1 MVFLE
6 LAWLLVKAFVIFP
19 LASLGA
25 LTIYENYLCQKRE
38 KFSPFFV
45 REFQILFALQKI
57 LCYNKPIK
65 RDNQEK
71 ERV

>member
-6 LAWLLVKAFVIFP
+6 LAWLLVKAFIIFP

-25 LTIYENYLCQKRE
+25 LTIYENYLCQERE

-45 REFQILFALQKI
+45 RESQIFLAPLEN
-57 LCYNKPIK
+57 LCYNKFS
-65 RDNQEK
+65 
-71 ERV
+71 

>member
-25 LTIYENYLCQKRE
+25 LTFYENYLC
-38 KFSPFFV
+38 
-45 REFQILFALQKI
+45 
-57 LCYNKPIK
+57 
-65 RDNQEK
+65 
-71 ERV
+71 

>member
-25 LTIYENYLCQKRE
+25 LTIYESYLCQE
-38 KFSPFFV
+38 GENFSL
-45 REFQILFALQKI
+45 LFYAGI
-57 LCYNKPIK
+57 SNFPCTARKPML
-65 RDNQEK
+65 
-71 ERV
+71 

>member
-25 LTIYENYLCQKRE
+25 LTIYENYLCQERE
-38 KFSPFFV
+38 KFSPFFCAG
-45 REFQILFALQKI
+45 I
-57 LCYNKPIK
+57 
-65 RDNQEK
+65 
-71 ERV
+71 

>member
-25 LTIYENYLCQKRE
+25 LTIYENYLCQ
-38 KFSPFFV
+38 
-45 REFQILFALQKI
+45 FAGESQVFLAPLEI
-57 LCYNKPIK
+57 LCYNKFS
-65 RDNQEK
+65 
-71 ERV
+71 

>member
-25 LTIYENYLCQKRE
+25 LTIYENYLCQE
-38 KFSPFFV
+38 GENFFLLLYAGISNFPCTA
-45 REFQILFALQKI
+45 RKSML
-57 LCYNKPIK
+57 
-65 RDNQEK
+65 
-71 ERV
+71 

>member
-38 KFSPFFV
+38 KISPFFV
-45 REFQILFALQKI
+45 RESKILLAPQES
-57 LCYNKPIK
+57 LCYN
-65 RDNQEK
+65 
-71 ERV
+71 

>member
-25 LTIYENYLCQKRE
+25 LTIYENYLCQEGE
-38 KFSPFFV
+38 KNSLLLYAGISNFPCTA
-45 REFQILFALQKI
+45 R
-57 LCYNKPIK
+57 KPML
-65 RDNQEK
+65 
-71 ERV
+71 

>member
-38 KFSPFFV
+38 KFSPFFYAGISN
-45 REFQILFALQKI
+45 FPCTAKI
-57 LCYNKPIK
+57 LCYN
-65 RDNQEK
+65 
-71 ERV
+71 

>member
-25 LTIYENYLCQKRE
+25 LTIYESYLCQE
-38 KFSPFFV
+38 GENFSL
-45 REFQILFALQKI
+45 LFYAGISNFPCIAK
-57 LCYNKPIK
+57 KPML
-65 RDNQEK
+65 
-71 ERV
+71 

>member
-6 LAWLLVKAFVIFP
+6 LVWLLVKAFVIFP

-38 KFSPFFV
+38 KTSPFFV
-45 REFQILFALQKI
+45 REFQIFFAPPEN
-57 LCYNKPIK
+57 LCYNKFS
-65 RDNQEK
+65 
-71 ERV
+71 

>member
-25 LTIYENYLCQKRE
+25 LTIYENYLCQKR
-38 KFSPFFV
+38 KKISPFSCA
-45 REFQILFALQKI
+45 EILNFLCTAKN
-57 LCYNKPIK
+57 LCYNKLS
-65 RDNQEK
+65 
-71 ERV
+71 

>member
-25 LTIYENYLCQKRE
+25 LTIYENYLCQERE
-38 KFSPFFV
+38 KFSPFFCTG
-45 REFQILFALQKI
+45 ISNFACTARKSML
-57 LCYNKPIK
+57 
-65 RDNQEK
+65 
-71 ERV
+71 

>member
-25 LTIYENYLCQKRE
+25 LTIYENYLCQE
-38 KFSPFFV
+38 GENFFL
-45 REFQILFALQKI
+45 LFCAGI
-57 LCYNKPIK
+57 SNFPYTARKPML
-65 RDNQEK
+65 
-71 ERV
+71 

>member
-25 LTIYENYLCQKRE
+25 LTIYENYLCQKGE
-38 KFSPFFV
+38 KISLLFFM
-45 REFQILFALQKI
+45 REFQILLAPQGS
-57 LCYNKPIK
+57 LCYNKLS
-65 RDNQEK
+65 
-71 ERV
+71 

>member
-38 KFSPFFV
+38 KFSLFFFV
-45 REFQILFALQKI
+45 RESKNLLAPLEN
-57 LCYNKPIK
+57 LCYNKLS
-65 RDNQEK
+65 
-71 ERV
+71 

>member
-25 LTIYENYLCQKRE
+25 LTIYENYLCQQGENFSLLFYAGNLKFSLHRQKIYAIINLVNNQRE
-38 KFSPFFV
+38 K
-45 REFQILFALQKI
+45 RG
-57 LCYNKPIK
+57 
-65 RDNQEK
+65 
-71 ERV
+71 

>member
-25 LTIYENYLCQKRE
+25 LTIYENYLCQEGE
-38 KFSPFFV
+38 KFSPFFCAG
-45 REFQILFALQKI
+45 I
-57 LCYNKPIK
+57 
-65 RDNQEK
+65 
-71 ERV
+71 

>member
-25 LTIYENYLCQKRE
+25 LTIYENYLCQRRE
-38 KFSPFFV
+38 KNFS
-45 REFQILFALQKI
+45 LF
-57 LCYNKPIK
+57 LCGNLKFSLHRKEVYAIIK
-65 RDNQEK
+65 SVNN
-71 ERV
+71 

>member
-25 LTIYENYLCQKRE
+25 LTIYENYLCQERE
-38 KFSPFFV
+38 KISPFLRGNLKFFLH
-45 REFQILFALQKI
+45 RQKTYVI
-57 LCYNKPIK
+57 IDSVN
-65 RDNQEK
+65 NQERK
-71 ERV
+71 R